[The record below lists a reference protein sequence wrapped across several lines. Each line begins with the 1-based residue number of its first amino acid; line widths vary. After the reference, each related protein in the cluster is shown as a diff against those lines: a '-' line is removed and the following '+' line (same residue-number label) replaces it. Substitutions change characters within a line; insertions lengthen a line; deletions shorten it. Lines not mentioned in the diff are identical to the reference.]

1 MSRVCE
7 LSGVGVQSGHKVS
20 HSERKTKRKFLPNL
34 QRVTLSSDALNAN
47 FRFRVTASML
57 KSIEVKG
64 GLDNYLMNA
73 SDSLL
78 SKHAQLVK
86 KKVKSALSNQA

>member
-34 QRVTLSSDALNAN
+34 QNVTLASDALNTN
-47 FRFRVTASML
+47 FKFRVVASML

-64 GLDNYLMNA
+64 GLDNYLLNA
-73 SDSLL
+73 TDTKL
-78 SKHAQLVK
+78 SKDALIVK
-86 KKVKSALSNQA
+86 KKVKAALSNQA

>member
-34 QRVTLSSDALNAN
+34 QNVTLASDALKAN
-47 FRFRVTASML
+47 FKFRVVASML
-57 KSIEVKG
+57 KSIEIKG
-64 GLDNYLMNA
+64 GLDNYLLNA
-73 SDSLL
+73 TDTKL
-78 SKHAQLVK
+78 SKGALTIK
-86 KKVKSALSNQA
+86 KKVKAALSNQA